1 MATWTAEKRRK
12 LDAAS
17 FGDPEHRL
25 FPVVDQEDLDS
36 AARLIG
42 RARNPA
48 KVKARL
54 IAIARKL
61 GLKIPD
67 AWKDDAAMSDG
78 QAGVA
83 IGDATSVAMFDL
95 GKPRFDGDSVIY
107 EDSLLFRC
115 GKYEDRAFEMSPE
128 EAWLAVDQFEAP
140 VPNELEHLNTLGI
153 QTIIDGKF
161 GEVREIRLSE
171 DGEEVRGTVAIPQW
185 LYTIWEGP
193 QKSVSAVWDRTSKTL
208 KKLGLVVQG
217 RVPDA
222 ALMAAFSAAYPSDAD
237 ALFVAAHNTP
247 HGRKTIQVIHDIV
260 ARAGA
265 VCQPMNGAGV
275 GGALPDDTAAEPG
288 TAVMSES
295 ALFTS
300 LRERGVL
307 QTIHNAAVKGGAVC
321 AISRGA
327 AVMSA
332 SVEPTSIA
340 TSIPTSIA
348 TSRPNLPSKVR
359 FSMPLRDKFL
369 ALFGRNPEAAP
380 PEADVDAFLADLT
393 ATVKAPAEKP
403 TEKAPVAF
411 CDSPEFKALQEELE
425 RLKAELKKAESA
437 KEEPAPGPVP
447 SFSDSPEGKEL
458 RAKIAKLEQDNLL
471 KDIATAAAAFAAH
484 QIEKDHRA
492 LPAERA
498 AIVAQFTQ
506 AALDDHEHS
515 TSVSFSNGGTTVTG
529 SRLDVLKASFDAR
542 PRHSLMREFV
552 DGKDIPAGSAV
563 LFHNASEQK
572 SEEISPE
579 RMKKLL
585 QATDLGREKLR
596 RDAQGA
602 HN

>member
-12 LDAAS
+12 LPLS
-17 FGDPEHRL
+17 QFGAPDQRL
-25 FPVVDQEDLDS
+25 FPIEDQSDLD
-36 AARLIG
+36 AAAHLIG
-42 RARNPA
+42 RAKNPA
-48 KVKARL
+48 KVKKRL

-78 QAGVA
+78 ETATVT
-83 IGDATSVAMFDL
+83 GDAASVAMFDL
-95 GKPRFDGDSVIY
+95 GAPKRDGDYVLY
-107 EDSLLFRC
+107 EDSLLFRV
-115 GKYEDRAFEMSPE
+115 GSFPDLAFEMSPE
-128 EAWLAVDQFEAP
+128 EAWLAVNLFDGP
-140 VPNELEHLNTLGI
+140 VQNEIEHINTLGF
-153 QTIIDGKF
+153 TTVLDGKL
-161 GEVREIRLSE
+161 GDVRALRLSD
-171 DGEEVRGTVAIPQW
+171 DGTEVRGTVAVPAW
-185 LYTIWEGP
+185 LDAIWDGP
-193 QKSVSAVWDRTSKTL
+193 QKSVSTVWDRRSKTF
-208 KKLGLVVQG
+208 KRLGLVVKG

-222 ALMAAFSAAYPSDAD
+222 ALMASFAATYPGDAD

-247 HGRKTIQVIHDIV
+247 HGRKTIQTIHDIV

-265 VCQPMNGAGV
+265 VCQPTNGAGV
-275 GGALPDDTAAEPG
+275 GGALPDDTAVEPG

-332 SVEPTSIA
+332 AVEPTSVPA
-340 TSIPTSIA
+340 FSPTSHPVIPP
-348 TSRPNLPSKVR
+348 TRRKPMS
-359 FSMPLRDKFL
+359 LREKFL
-369 ALFGRNPEAAP
+369 ALFGKNPETAP

-393 ATVKAPAEKP
+393 ATVKTPADKP

-411 CDSPEFKALQEELE
+411 CDSPEFKALQDELE
-425 RLKAELKKAESA
+425 RLKAELKKAEST
-437 KEEPAPGPVP
+437 KEEPVPAPVP

-471 KDIATAAAAFAAH
+471 KDIATAAAAFAET
-484 QIEKDHRA
+484 QIMKERKA
-492 LPAERA
+492 LPSERA
-498 AIVAQFTQ
+498 TLVAQFTQ
-506 AALDDHEHS
+506 AALDDHEHAA
-515 TSVSFSNGGTTVTG
+515 SVSFSNGSSTVTG

-572 SEEISPE
+572 SEEVSPE
-579 RMKKLL
+579 RLAELMKK
-585 QATDLGREKLR
+585 TDLGREALR
-596 RDAQGA
+596 LQSNGA
-602 HN
+602 KR

>member
-12 LDAAS
+12 LPLS
-17 FGDPEHRL
+17 QFGAPDQRL
-25 FPVVDQEDLDS
+25 FPIEDQSDMD
-36 AARLIG
+36 AAAHLIG
-42 RARNPA
+42 RAKNPA
-48 KVKARL
+48 KVKKRL

-78 QAGVA
+78 DNGTAT
-83 IGDATSVAMFDL
+83 GDATGVAVFDL
-95 GKPRFDGDSVIY
+95 GVPKRDGDYVIY

-115 GKYEDRAFEMSPE
+115 GKYEDRDFEMSPE
-128 EAWLAVDQFEAP
+128 EAWLAVDRFDAP
-140 VPNELEHLNTLGI
+140 VKNEIEHISTLGFK
-153 QTIIDGKF
+153 TILDEKL
-161 GEVREIRLSE
+161 GEVRAIRLSE
-171 DGEEVRGTVAIPQW
+171 DGAEIRGTVAVPAW
-185 LYTIWEGP
+185 LDSIWDGP
-193 QKSVSAVWDRTSKTL
+193 QKSVSAVWDRQEKKL
-208 KKLGLVVQG
+208 KALGLVVQG

-222 ALMAAFSAAYPSDAD
+222 ALMASFAATYPDDAD
-237 ALFVAAHNTP
+237 AIFVAAHNTP
-247 HGRKTIQVIHDIV
+247 HGRKTIQTIHDIV

-265 VCQPMNGAGV
+265 VCQPTNGAGT
-275 GGALPDDTAAEPG
+275 GGALPDDTTAEPG

-332 SVEPTSIA
+332 AVEPTSVPA
-340 TSIPTSIA
+340 SIPTSHPVIPPIRRKPM
-348 TSRPNLPSKVR
+348 S
-359 FSMPLRDKFL
+359 LREKFL
-369 ALFGRNPEAAP
+369 ALFGKNPEIAP

-393 ATVKAPAEKP
+393 ATVKTPADKP
-403 TEKAPVAF
+403 TEKPVAAF
-411 CDSPEFKALQEELE
+411 CDSPEFKALQDELE

-437 KEEPAPGPVP
+437 KEEPAPAPVP

-471 KDIATAAAAFAAH
+471 KDIATAAAAFAEI
-484 QIEKDHRA
+484 QIMKERKA
-492 LPAERA
+492 LPSERA
-498 AIVAQFTQ
+498 MIVAQFTQ
-506 AALDDHEHS
+506 DALDDHEHA
-515 TSVSFSNGGTTVTG
+515 TSVSFSDDGKPFTG

-572 SEEISPE
+572 SEEVSPE
-579 RMKKLL
+579 RLAALL
-585 QATDLGREKLR
+585 NKTDLGRQALR
-596 RDAQGA
+596 LQANGA
-602 HN
+602 KR

>member
-12 LDAAS
+12 LPKSD
-17 FGDPEHRL
+17 FGDPDHL
-25 FPVVDQEDLDS
+25 AFPISDQDDVDS
-36 AARLIG
+36 ASHLIG
-42 RARNPA
+42 KAANPA
-48 KVKARL
+48 KVKARI
-54 IAIARKL
+54 IAIARRK

-78 QAGVA
+78 DTATA
-83 IGDATSVAMFDL
+83 TGDAASVAMFDL
-95 GKPRFDGDSVIY
+95 GAPKRDGDYVLY
-107 EDSLLFRC
+107 EDSLLFRV
-115 GKYEDRAFEMSPE
+115 GSYPDLAFEMSPE
-128 EAWLAVDQFEAP
+128 EAWLAVDLFDGP
-140 VPNELEHLNTLGI
+140 VQNEIEHINTLGF
-153 QTIIDGKF
+153 TTVLDGKL
-161 GEVREIRLSE
+161 GDVRALRLSD
-171 DGEEVRGTVAIPQW
+171 DGTEVRGTVAVPAW
-185 LYTIWEGP
+185 LDAIWDGP
-193 QKSVSAVWDRTSKTL
+193 QKSVSTVWNRGTKTL
-208 KKLGLVVQG
+208 KRLGLVVQG

-222 ALMAAFSAAYPSDAD
+222 ALMASFAATYPDEAD
-237 ALFVAAHNTP
+237 AIFVAAHNTP
-247 HGRKTIQVIHDIV
+247 HGRKTIQAIHDIV

-265 VCQPMNGAGV
+265 VCQPTNGAGV
-275 GGALPDDTAAEPG
+275 GGALPDDMAAEPG

-332 SVEPTSIA
+332 SVEPTSVPA
-340 TSIPTSIA
+340 SIPTSHPVIPP
-348 TSRPNLPSKVR
+348 TRRRLMS
-359 FSMPLRDKFL
+359 LREKFL
-369 ALFGRNPEAAP
+369 ALFGRNPESAP

-393 ATVKAPAEKP
+393 ATVKSPADKP
-403 TEKAPVAF
+403 AEKAPVAF
-411 CDSPEFKALQEELE
+411 CDSPEFKALQDELE

-437 KEEPAPGPVP
+437 KEVPPPASVP

-484 QIEKDHRA
+484 QIDKDHRA

-498 AIVAQFTQ
+498 TIVAQFTQ

-572 SEEISPE
+572 PEEITPE
-579 RMKKLL
+579 RRKKLL
-585 QATDLGREKLR
+585 QATDLGRKLLHLE
-596 RDAQGA
+596 AQGI
-602 HN
+602 HP

>member
-247 HGRKTIQVIHDIV
+247 HGRKTIQTIHDIV

-265 VCQPMNGAGV
+265 VCQPTNGAGT
-275 GGALPDDTAAEPG
+275 GGVLPDDTAAEPG

-332 SVEPTSIA
+332 SVEPTSVPA
-340 TSIPTSIA
+340 SIPTSHPVIPPIRRKPM
-348 TSRPNLPSKVR
+348 S
-359 FSMPLRDKFL
+359 LREKFL
-369 ALFGRNPEAAP
+369 ALFGKNPETAP

-393 ATVKAPAEKP
+393 ATVKTPADKPAEKP
-403 TEKAPVAF
+403 VAAF
-411 CDSPEFKALQEELE
+411 CDSPEFKALQDELE

-437 KEEPAPGPVP
+437 KEEPPPAPVP

-471 KDIATAAAAFAAH
+471 KDITTAAAAFAEQ
-484 QIEKDHRA
+484 QIMKERKA
-492 LPAERA
+492 LPSERA
-498 AIVAQFTQ
+498 TLVAQFTQ

-529 SRLDVLKASFDAR
+529 SRLDILKASFDAR

-572 SEEISPE
+572 SEEVTPE
-579 RMKKLL
+579 RLAELMKK
-585 QATDLGREKLR
+585 TDLGREALR
-596 RDAQGA
+596 LQSNGVKR
-602 HN
+602 

>member
-12 LDAAS
+12 LDVS
-17 FGDPEHRL
+17 NFGDPSRRL
-25 FPVVDQEDLDS
+25 FPIEDQSDMDA

-78 QAGVA
+78 QSGIA

-95 GKPRFDGDSVIY
+95 GAPRFDGDSVIY

-140 VPNELEHLNTLGI
+140 VPNELEHVNTLGI

-161 GEVREIRLSE
+161 GEVRELRLSE

-208 KKLGLVVQG
+208 KKLGLVVEG

-222 ALMAAFSAAYPSDAD
+222 ALMAAFAATYPNDAD
-237 ALFVAAHNTP
+237 AIFVAAHNTP
-247 HGRKTIQVIHDIV
+247 HGRKTIQAIHDIV

-265 VCQPMNGAGV
+265 VCQPTNGAGV
-275 GGALPDDTAAEPG
+275 GGALPDDTAVEPG

-332 SVEPTSIA
+332 SVEPTSVPA
-340 TSIPTSIA
+340 FSPTSHPVIPPIRRKPM
-348 TSRPNLPSKVR
+348 S
-359 FSMPLRDKFL
+359 LRETFL
-369 ALFGRNPEAAP
+369 ALFGKNPETAP

-393 ATVKAPAEKP
+393 ATVKTPADKPAEKP
-403 TEKAPVAF
+403 VAAF
-411 CDSPEFKALQEELE
+411 CDSPEFKALQDELE
-425 RLKAELKKAESA
+425 RLKAELKKAEST
-437 KEEPAPGPVP
+437 KEEPVPVPVP

-471 KDIATAAAAFAAH
+471 KDIATAAAAFAEQ
-484 QIEKDHRA
+484 QIMKERKA
-492 LPAERA
+492 LPSERA
-498 AIVAQFTQ
+498 TLVAQFTQ

-542 PRHSLMREFV
+542 PRHSLMREFI

-572 SEEISPE
+572 SEEVSPE
-579 RMKKLL
+579 RLAELMKK
-585 QATDLGREKLR
+585 TDLGREALR
-596 RDAQGA
+596 LQSNGA
-602 HN
+602 KR

>member
-17 FGDPEHRL
+17 FGDPERRL

-36 AARLIG
+36 AARLLG
-42 RARNPA
+42 KARNPA
-48 KVKARL
+48 KVRANL
-54 IAIARKL
+54 IRIAKRK
-61 GLKIPD
+61 GLDIPD

-78 QAGVA
+78 QTSVA

-95 GKPRFDGDSVIY
+95 GAPKRDGDYVLY

-115 GKYEDRAFEMSPE
+115 GVYPDRNFEMTPE
-128 EAWLAVDQFEAP
+128 EAWLAVDRFDTP
-140 VPNELEHLNTLGI
+140 VQNEIWHLNTLNI
-153 QTIIDGKF
+153 PTILDGKL
-161 GEVREIRLSE
+161 GEVRSLRLSD
-171 DGEEVRGTVAIPQW
+171 DGEEVRGTVAIPAW
-185 LYTIWEGP
+185 LDAIWDGP
-193 QKSVSAVWDRTSKTL
+193 QKSVSVVWDRQKQL
-208 KKLGLVVQG
+208 QKLGLVVEG

-222 ALMAAFSAAYPSDAD
+222 ALMTSFAATYPDDAD
-237 ALFVAAHNTP
+237 AIFVAAHNTP
-247 HGRKTIQVIHDIV
+247 HGRKTIQTIHDIV

-265 VCQPMNGAGV
+265 VCQPTNGAGA
-275 GGALPDDTAAEPG
+275 GGVLPDDTAAEPG

-332 SVEPTSIA
+332 AAEPTSVPA
-340 TSIPTSIA
+340 SIPTSHPVIPPIRRKPM
-348 TSRPNLPSKVR
+348 S
-359 FSMPLRDKFL
+359 LREKFL
-369 ALFGRNPEAAP
+369 ALFGKNPEIAP

-393 ATVKAPAEKP
+393 ATVKTPADKP
-403 TEKAPVAF
+403 AEKAPVAF
-411 CDSPEFKALQEELE
+411 CDSPEFKALQDELE

-437 KEEPAPGPVP
+437 KEEPPPASVP

-484 QIEKDHRA
+484 QIDKDHRA

-498 AIVAQFTQ
+498 TIVAQFTQ

-542 PRHSLMREFV
+542 PRHSLMREFI

-572 SEEISPE
+572 SEEITPE
-579 RMKKLL
+579 RRKKLL
-585 QATDLGREKLR
+585 QATDLGRKLLHLE
-596 RDAQGA
+596 AQGI
-602 HN
+602 HP

>member
-12 LDAAS
+12 LDAS
-17 FGDPEHRL
+17 NFGDPSVRA

-42 RARNPA
+42 HARNPA
-48 KVKARL
+48 KVKKRL
-54 IAIARKL
+54 IAIAKRLK
-61 GLKIPD
+61 LKIPD

-78 QAGVA
+78 ETGTAT
-83 IGDATSVAMFDL
+83 GDAASVAMFNL
-95 GKPRFDGDSVIY
+95 GAPKRDGDYVLY
-107 EDSLLFRC
+107 EDSLLFRV
-115 GKYEDRAFEMSPE
+115 GSYPDRAFEMTPE
-128 EAWLAVDQFEAP
+128 EAWLAVDRFDAP
-140 VPNELEHLNTLGI
+140 VKNEIEHISTLGFK
-153 QTIIDGKF
+153 TILDEKL
-161 GEVREIRLSE
+161 GEVRAIRLSE
-171 DGEEVRGTVAIPQW
+171 DGAEIRGTVAVPAW
-185 LYTIWEGP
+185 LDSIWDGP
-193 QKSVSAVWDRTSKTL
+193 QKSVSAVWDRQEKKL
-208 KKLGLVVQG
+208 KALGLVVQG

-222 ALMAAFSAAYPSDAD
+222 ALMAAFAATYPNDAD

-247 HGRKTIQVIHDIV
+247 HGRKVIQTIHDIV

-265 VCQPMNGAGV
+265 VCQPTNGAGV
-275 GGALPDDTAAEPG
+275 GGALPDDTADEPG

-332 SVEPTSIA
+332 SVEPTSVPA
-340 TSIPTSIA
+340 SIPTSHPVIPPIRRKPM
-348 TSRPNLPSKVR
+348 S
-359 FSMPLRDKFL
+359 LREKFL
-369 ALFGRNPEAAP
+369 ALFGKNPETAP

-393 ATVKAPAEKP
+393 ATVKTPADKPAEKP
-403 TEKAPVAF
+403 VAAF
-411 CDSPEFKALQEELE
+411 CDSPEFKALQDELE

-437 KEEPAPGPVP
+437 KEEPVPVPVP

-471 KDIATAAAAFAAH
+471 KDITTAAAAFAEQ
-484 QIEKDHRA
+484 QIMKERKA
-492 LPAERA
+492 LPSERA
-498 AIVAQFTQ
+498 TLVAQFTQ

-529 SRLDVLKASFDAR
+529 SRLDILKASFDAR

-596 RDAQGA
+596 RDAQGI